1 MPVKNATRKNW
12 VDHMP
17 VDSWT
22 LDKVWSAALN
32 VGLPDSSAPAQLLDG
47 KLNSSNEKN
56 ELGVLHSIIRSKG
69 FVWLASHAQSA
80 LYWSHAGAHFSLN
93 PLGLWWAATAK
104 ENWPGAERRE
114 KDGGSRRGSALT
126 WRGRKKGG

>member
-1 MPVKNATRKNW
+1 MPVKNATRFWASSPWLPDDVDFWRRKNW

-80 LYWSHAGAHFSLN
+80 LYWSHAG
-93 PLGLWWAATAK
+93 
-104 ENWPGAERRE
+104 ERRASE
-114 KDGGSRRGSALT
+114 AGC
-126 WRGRKKGG
+126 